1 MRPLKVID
9 TSFVGPLGADFT
21 ALTRIGKGNKKMKF
35 ITALFG
41 VMFAAT
47 TAQAWP
53 DQPVRMV
60 VPFAAGGT
68 TDVMARI
75 VAEKL
80 AARLGRPV
88 LIENVS
94 GSGGNSGAALVAK
107 AAPDGYTIL
116 MASPGPVAMNQ
127 FMYGRMPY
135 DTATAFAP
143 IAYIA
148 SVPSVLVISP
158 KIEASSV
165 SGFVAE
171 MKARSGGANFG
182 SAGMGSTGHLGG
194 ALFVARTGLQA
205 QHVPYRGSA
214 PMLQDLLAG
223 NIQFAIDTV
232 PGVMSFIRSGSVKAL
247 AITGKTR
254 SPALPDVQ
262 DNSEAG
268 IPDVEISSWLALLAP
283 AGTPP
288 ALVDRINAEA
298 DAALREPDLR
308 QRIIGLG
315 AVPEG
320 GAPQDVAAFIRGE
333 TEKWKRVIA
342 IAGVKVD

>member
-53 DQPVRMV
+53 DQPIRMV

-116 MASPGPVAMNQ
+116 MASPGPVAMN
-127 FMYGRMPY
+127 
-135 DTATAFAP
+135 
-143 IAYIA
+143 
-148 SVPSVLVISP
+148 
-158 KIEASSV
+158 
-165 SGFVAE
+165 
-171 MKARSGGANFG
+171 
-182 SAGMGSTGHLGG
+182 
-194 ALFVARTGLQA
+194 
-205 QHVPYRGSA
+205 
-214 PMLQDLLAG
+214 
-223 NIQFAIDTV
+223 
-232 PGVMSFIRSGSVKAL
+232 
-247 AITGKTR
+247 
-254 SPALPDVQ
+254 
-262 DNSEAG
+262 
-268 IPDVEISSWLALLAP
+268 
-283 AGTPP
+283 
-288 ALVDRINAEA
+288 
-298 DAALREPDLR
+298 
-308 QRIIGLG
+308 
-315 AVPEG
+315 
-320 GAPQDVAAFIRGE
+320 
-333 TEKWKRVIA
+333 
-342 IAGVKVD
+342 